1 MSILKRSFLMISMVM
16 ATVVVMAQSVEDAG
30 AKYNEGNEYYKEKSY
45 SNAVASYEEALNIAT
60 EAGVDGEELKS
71 SIEKQL
77 KNAYYKNGLS
87 QYKGRKYDAAIAL
100 LEKAY
105 TLSEQLGDDSMKTK
119 TATYIAKVR
128 STKGSSLLKAKK
140 VDEAFAEYEMAI
152 EILPTC
158 VNAYY
163 GKGLVYKAKD
173 DMANMV
179 INMDKAIEFGA
190 DNPKAA
196 KYVKK
201 AKSTASKA
209 LVNAGAKEIQKEHGK
224 KAAEYINLSFKYAPG
239 TAMAYYYLA
248 LSYNKIQKWND
259 AISAANT
266 AIGMDT
272 EDKSD
277 MYFALG
283 KAYEGKGDDA
293 GACTA
298 YKNVTSG
305 PNVEA
310 AKYQMTQVLKCN

>member
-1 MSILKRSFLMISMVM
+1 MNILKRSFLMISMVL
-16 ATVVVMAQSVEDAG
+16 ATVIVMAQSVEDAG
-30 AKYNEGNEYYKEKSY
+30 AKYNEGNEFYKEKSY

-60 EAGVDGEELKS
+60 EAGVAGEELKS

-77 KNAYYKNGLS
+77 MNAYYKNGLS

-100 LEKAY
+100 LEKSYA
-105 TLSEQLGDDSMKTK
+105 LSMQLGDDSMKTK

-128 STKGSSLLKAKK
+128 STKGSSLLKANK

-152 EILPTC
+152 EIVPTC

-163 GKGLVYKAKD
+163 GRGLVYKAKG

-179 INMDKAIEFGA
+179 ISMDKAIEYGA

-266 AIGMDT
+266 AIGMET

-283 KAYEGKGDDA
+283 KAYEGNGNAA

-298 YKNVTSG
+298 YKSVTSG